1 MIKAI
6 TKNDGEKAESTD
18 KGSVVANRMAMFQQ
32 SAKKQS
38 LIVTSTSS
46 NSKNIHNSQ
55 INSCVVAKEGLITSD
70 YTGFVKIWKY

>member
-6 TKNDGEKAESTD
+6 TKNEGEKAESAD

-38 LIVTSTSS
+38 LIVTSS
-46 NSKNIHNSQ
+46 NSSNIHNSQ
-55 INSCVVAKEGLITSD
+55 INSCVVSKEGLITSD
-70 YTGFVKIWKY
+70 FTGFIKLWKY